1 MLHHFCATLA
11 PEINQKY
18 CGINSFEV
26 FPAAN
31 ISQEKNTIYFYG
43 PTLAAVFV
51 PEVGQYFSEVAH
63 FSRGNASESSE
74 NSRKTFDF
82 EVFPA
87 AKVGL

>member
-1 MLHHFCATLA
+1 MLHHFCATLS

-43 PTLAAVFV
+43 PTLAAGNTMFLLNFV
-51 PEVGQYFSEVAH
+51 RFH
-63 FSRGNASESSE
+63 SRFTA
-74 NSRKTFDF
+74 
-82 EVFPA
+82 
-87 AKVGL
+87 